1 MSWPILALVCALCQ
15 ALADVLT
22 RRFLSACTA
31 AEVVVVRLGLT
42 AILLLPLMA
51 LRPPAL
57 PDPAFWGWVGLA
69 LPLELLAMV
78 LYMTAIR
85 VSPLALTLP
94 YLAFTPVFSA
104 LFGWLVLGEQ
114 VSLRGLGGVLLVVIG
129 TWALNLERPEFGQTR
144 SWLAPLVAI
153 GRERGS
159 RLMLGVALIYSLT
172 SVLGKGALQ
181 HLPATVF
188 GPFYYGLLGLC
199 TVAFFSWREPRAVRC
214 LWRPSWPQVLIAVF
228 SAGMVLTHFLA
239 IEQVQ
244 VAYMIGLKRTSILL
258 GILLGALWLG
268 ETRLLQHLLAACLMV
283 LGVVLIVL

>member
-15 ALADVLT
+15 ALADVFT
-22 RRFLSACTA
+22 RRFLAACTA
-31 AEVVVVRLGLT
+31 AEVVMVRLGLT
-42 AILLLPLMA
+42 AILLLPLVA

-159 RLMLGVALIYSLT
+159 RLMLAVALIYSLT

-188 GPFYYGLLGLC
+188 GRSTTACSACSRWPSLPGASPGPC
-199 TVAFFSWREPRAVRC
+199 VACGSRPGRRSWSPRSRPAWCSPISSPSSRC
-214 LWRPSWPQVLIAVF
+214 RWP
-228 SAGMVLTHFLA
+228 T
-239 IEQVQ
+239 
-244 VAYMIGLKRTSILL
+244 
-258 GILLGALWLG
+258 
-268 ETRLLQHLLAACLMV
+268 
-283 LGVVLIVL
+283 

>member
-1 MSWPILALVCALCQ
+1 MSWPILALLCALCQ

-22 RRFLSACTA
+22 RRFLPRYTA
-31 AEVVVVRLGLT
+31 AEVVLVRLGLT
-42 AILLLPLMA
+42 AILLLPLVA
-51 LRPPAL
+51 IQPPGL
-57 PDPAFWGWVGLA
+57 PELAFWGWVGLA

-104 LFGWLVLGEQ
+104 LFGWLLLGEL
-114 VSLRGLGGVLLVVIG
+114 VSARGLVGVLLVVVG
-129 TWALNLERPEFGQTR
+129 TWALNLERPEAGRAR
-144 SWLAPLVAI
+144 SWLAPLAAI

-159 RLMLGVALIYSLT
+159 RLMLAVALIYSLT

-181 HLPATVF
+181 YLPATVF
-188 GPFYYGLLGLC
+188 GPFYYLLLGLF
-199 TVAFFSWREPRAVRC
+199 TVAFFSWREPRAIRR
-214 LWRPSWPQVLIAVF
+214 LWQPSWSHGLIAAL

-244 VAYMIGLKRTSILL
+244 VAYMIGLKRTSILF